1 MKILVI
7 SNYRPYHTARP
18 EAEIFIGLAQLG
30 VKIDIM
36 TYGDAEYFNKF
47 QEAGINVIDF
57 HPEKKMDKSEIAF
70 IRNHILEGKHDII
83 KLYNNPAAVNG
94 IQAAKG
100 LPIKVV
106 LYRGYAGNIHWYDPT
121 AYTKFLHRRVDKILC
136 NSQGVA
142 DVINNQPFVNKD
154 KTYVVNKGHRLEW
167 YQDVVPLDIKKEFN
181 LPEDAFV
188 IINVANNRRMKGIP
202 YLMKAM
208 NMLPPGL
215 PIHLLLIGG
224 NMDTKANIALIKS
237 GDYKDK
243 VHFVGFRDDVLNI
256 VAASDVFASASIKGE
271 SITKSIIEAMS
282 LEIAPIITDIPG
294 NVELCDHEDSGLVVK
309 MKNPK
314 ELSDAILRLYNDRDL
329 CEKLAKNAKARI
341 GSFLNTDRSIKEM
354 KQFYDVLI
362 TE

>member
-1 MKILVI
+1 M
-7 SNYRPYHTARP
+7 
-18 EAEIFIGLAQLG
+18 
-30 VKIDIM
+30 
-36 TYGDAEYFNKF
+36 
-47 QEAGINVIDF
+47 
-57 HPEKKMDKSEIAF
+57 
-70 IRNHILEGKHDII
+70 
-83 KLYNNPAAVNG
+83 
-94 IQAAKG
+94 
-100 LPIKVV
+100 
-106 LYRGYAGNIHWYDPT
+106 
-121 AYTKFLHRRVDKILC
+121 
-136 NSQGVA
+136 
-142 DVINNQPFVNKD
+142 
-154 KTYVVNKGHRLEW
+154 
-167 YQDVVPLDIKKEFN
+167 PLDIKKEFN

-354 KQFYDVLI
+354 KEFYDVLI
-362 TE
+362 SE